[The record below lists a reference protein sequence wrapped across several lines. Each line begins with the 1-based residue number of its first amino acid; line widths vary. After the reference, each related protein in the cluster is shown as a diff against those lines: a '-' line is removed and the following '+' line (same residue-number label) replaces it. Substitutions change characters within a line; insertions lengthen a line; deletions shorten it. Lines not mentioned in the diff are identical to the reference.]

1 MTLAYMIRRIGTTTT
16 HLAIISLSLFL
27 LLIAGCARKGEVQ
40 MSITQEPYGKTADG
54 KDVSLFTLT
63 NGSVTVKITNYGGIV
78 TELWVP
84 DKNGKLDDIVLGFEN
99 LPDYEQKSPY
109 FGCIVGRYAN
119 RIAKGKF
126 TLGKTEYKLATNDGA
141 NHLHGGVKG
150 FDKVVWDAET
160 LTTKE
165 SVSFALRYQSADG
178 EEGYPGN
185 LSVKVVYTLDMQNQ
199 LTVSYEATTDKT
211 TIVNLSHHSYFNL
224 AGAGSGDILSHKLWL
239 NAQHY
244 TPVDLTLIPTGEIR
258 TVDGSPFDFKELL
271 VIGSRIKDVPGGYDH
286 NFVLNRTGSG
296 LELAARV
303 EEPQKG
309 RTLEV
314 WTTEPGIQFYS
325 GNFLNGSIVGK
336 EGKKYEQYY
345 GFCLEPQHYPDSPNH
360 PEFPS
365 TVLNPGETYRQQMV
379 LKFGVVQ

>member
-1 MTLAYMIRRIGTTTT
+1 MRHQTNTDFTGK
-16 HLAIISLSLFL
+16 AILPAALVVFLFVAM
-27 LLIAGCARKGEVQ
+27 AGCSGKGDIQ
-40 MSITQEPYGKTADG
+40 MSITQQPYGKTTDG
-54 KDVSLFTLT
+54 KEVSLYTLT
-63 NGSVTVKITNYGGIV
+63 NGKITVKIINYGGIV

-84 DKNGKLDDIVLGFEN
+84 DKNGNAADIVLGFDS
-99 LPDYEQKSPY
+99 LQGYEMKSPY

-126 TLGKTEYKLATNDGA
+126 TLGKTEYNLATNDGA

-150 FDKVVWDAET
+150 FDKVVWDAEPSSGKEGAS
-160 LTTKE
+160 LT
-165 SVSFALRYQSADG
+165 LRYVSADG

-185 LSVKVVYTLDMQNQ
+185 LTVTVVYKLDAQDQ

-211 TIVNLSHHSYFNL
+211 TIVNLTHHSYFNL

-258 TVDGSPFDFKELL
+258 TVDGSPFEFKTSQT
-271 VIGSRIKDVPGGYDH
+271 IGSRIGEVPGGYDH
-286 NFVLNRTGSG
+286 NFILNPTGTG
-296 LELAARV
+296 LDMAASL
-303 EEPQKG
+303 EEPQSG
-309 RTLEV
+309 RTMEV

-325 GNFLNGSIVGK
+325 GNFLDGSIIGK
-336 EGKKYEQYY
+336 GGKKYEQHY
-345 GFCLEPQHYPDSPNH
+345 GFCLEPQHYPDSPNR

-365 TVLNPGETYRQQMV
+365 TILNPGETYSQKMV
-379 LKFGVVQ
+379 LKFGVVEL